1 MFILVDTREKPQ
13 EMSRITDTF
22 QQMGVRYD
30 RTKLYIGDYL
40 EFGNPF
46 LVVDRK
52 KSIDELAGNLCT
64 RGERERLKREIQ
76 RAADAGV
83 TLVIL
88 VEQNSYKEGDRR
100 IKLGSIEDLML
111 WESRYSMMTGE
122 KIYRILVS
130 WCAKYPIRVEFCAKR
145 DTGKRIVEI
154 LGGDNAER

>member
-1 MFILVDTREKPQ
+1 MFILVDTREKAS

-22 QQMGVRYD
+22 QQQGIRYD

-46 LVVDRK
+46 LCIDRK
-52 KSIDELAGNLCT
+52 KSLDELAGNLIV
-64 RGERERLKREIQ
+64 ERERFKREIQ
-76 RAADAGV
+76 RAKDTGT

-88 VEQNSYKEGDRR
+88 VEQNTYRDGDRR
-100 IKLGSIEDLML
+100 IQIGSIEDLML
-111 WESRYSMMTGE
+111 WESRYSTVTGE
-122 KIYRILVS
+122 KLYRILVS

-154 LGGDNAER
+154 LGGGNAER